1 MGACIQEQCV
11 IENKG
16 ESGNVQPTIDRRDS
30 TYWDRVVMEKEI
42 PQPKYKSLGEMGVH
56 ALAAMVDSMLREIIV
71 LGGAKMAWRGT
82 VWL

>member
-1 MGACIQEQCV
+1 
-11 IENKG
+11 
-16 ESGNVQPTIDRRDS
+16 
-30 TYWDRVVMEKEI
+30 MEKEI